1 MASSFTQSFI
11 DKCKP
16 KDKAYDIRDKMINEL
31 ILRVTPAGSKSY
43 LLDCKLANGKR
54 TTKKLGDATV
64 LTPQMARDLAIEKL
78 QLIQRG
84 EPIKQNRAVTLKEL
98 IDGYYE
104 DWALANTKSGKNTIA
119 NIKRNFKA
127 FMNTAI
133 TDIAKVDVERW
144 RTQRLAS
151 SKIRAASINR
161 IINSL
166 KGAITWA
173 VENELIAQSPLIK
186 VNNLKELDSD
196 EKIRYLSDEERTR
209 LMAGL
214 DTREETIRKS
224 RRLTRQHTAKKYLL
238 DLDKYAFADYLKP
251 LIIIGLNT
259 GLRRNALFSLRWS
272 EVDLNAGAVMLLAKS
287 AKSSKTTTLPINAT
301 ALQTLKEWKKQVDGP
316 LVFPSPRTGKKFDNC
331 DNEWKKLMKDAN
343 IKNFRFHDMRH
354 DFASQLVMRGVALNT
369 VRELMTH
376 SKMETT
382 LKYAHL
388 APENRRTA
396 VDLLCDDSL
405 KKTDVTQDRASS

>member
-43 LLDCKLANGKR
+43 LLDCKLTNGKR

-78 QLIQRG
+78 QFIQRG
-84 EPIKQNRAVTLKEL
+84 EPIKQNCAITLKEL

-104 DWALANTKSGKNTIA
+104 DWVLSNTKSGKNTIA

-151 SKIRAASINR
+151 SKIKAASINR

-186 VNNLKELDSD
+186 VRKLKELDSD

-209 LMAGL
+209 LMAAL
-214 DTREETIRKS
+214 DAREEDIRKS
-224 RRLTRQHTAKKYLL
+224 RRLTRQHAAKKYLP
-238 DLDKYAFADYLKP
+238 DLDKYTFADYLKP
-251 LIIIGLNT
+251 LIIVGLNT

-301 ALQTLKEWKKQVDGP
+301 ALKTLKEWKKQVDGP

-331 DNEWKKLMKDAN
+331 DSEWKKLMKDAD

-354 DFASQLVMRGVALNT
+354 DFASRLVMAGVDLNT

-376 SKMETT
+376 SDIKMT
-382 LKYAHL
+382 LRYAHL
-388 APENRRTA
+388 APEKKKEA
-396 VDLLCDDSL
+396 VERINNL
-405 KKTDVTQDRASS
+405 

>member
-1 MASSFTQSFI
+1 MASSFTQNFI

-31 ILRVTPAGSKSY
+31 ILRVTPSGRKSY

-84 EPIKQNRAVTLKEL
+84 EPIKQKRAITLKEL
-98 IDGYYE
+98 IDGYYK

-119 NIKRNFKA
+119 NINRNFKA

-133 TDIAKVDVERW
+133 TDISKVDVERW
-144 RTQRLAS
+144 RTQKLAT
-151 SKIRAASINR
+151 SKIKAASINR
-161 IINSL
+161 IIHSL

-173 VENELIAQSPLIK
+173 VENDFIEQSPLVK
-186 VNNLKELDSD
+186 VKKLKEIDSE
-196 EKIRYLSDEERTR
+196 EKIRYLSDEERSR
-209 LMAGL
+209 LMSAL
-214 DTREETIRKS
+214 DTREEEIRKS
-224 RRLTRQHTAKKYLL
+224 RRLTRQHSAKKYLP
-238 DLDKYAFADYLKP
+238 DLDKCVFADYLKP
-251 LIIIGLNT
+251 LIIVGLNT
-259 GLRRNALFSLRWS
+259 GLRRNALFSLKWS
-272 EVDLNAGAVMLLAKS
+272 EVDLNAGAIILLAKS
-287 AKSSKTTTLPINAT
+287 AKNSKTTTLPINAI
-301 ALQTLKEWKKQVDGP
+301 TLKTLKDWKKQVDNI

-331 DNEWKKLMKDAN
+331 DKEWESLMKMAN

-388 APENRRTA
+388 APENRRAA
-396 VDLLCDDSL
+396 VDLLCEDTQKQSN
-405 KKTDVTQDRASS
+405 VTES